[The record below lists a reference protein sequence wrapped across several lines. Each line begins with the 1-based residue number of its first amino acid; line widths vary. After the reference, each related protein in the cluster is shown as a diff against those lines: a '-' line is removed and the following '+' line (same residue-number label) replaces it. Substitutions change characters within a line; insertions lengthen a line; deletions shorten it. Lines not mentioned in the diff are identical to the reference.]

1 MHLRFLMRS
10 TDSVVFDGQVRLKK
24 GESINDYAWLQRG
37 EGIKLGIKSGY
48 VICERSLMVLL
59 TGWKFMNQS
68 LISQYFNVNINAK
81 KYYNERDRKQLFK
94 NYF

>member
-10 TDSVVFDGQVRLKK
+10 TDSVVSDGQVRLKK

-68 LISQYFNVNINAK
+68 LIS
-81 KYYNERDRKQLFK
+81 
-94 NYF
+94 

>member
-1 MHLRFLMRS
+1 
-10 TDSVVFDGQVRLKK
+10 
-24 GESINDYAWLQRG
+24 
-37 EGIKLGIKSGY
+37 
-48 VICERSLMVLL
+48 
-59 TGWKFMNQS
+59 MNQS